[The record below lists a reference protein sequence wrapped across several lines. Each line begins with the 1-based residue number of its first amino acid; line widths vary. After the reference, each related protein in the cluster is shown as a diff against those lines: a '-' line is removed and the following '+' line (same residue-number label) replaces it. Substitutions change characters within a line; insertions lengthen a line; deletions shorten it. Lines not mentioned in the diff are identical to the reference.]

1 VSTDI
6 ESTAEEEEKDEKYSS
21 GVSTAKYT
29 GAWFS
34 QPSHAKPL
42 EKGTT
47 ERFKE
52 AQKLEEEVGVKKAS
66 VLRREKRKEQE
77 QEEVEEDMKRTF
89 EKMQGGGRSAKT
101 TKLEKR

>member
-1 VSTDI
+1 MSRKPPTLSHDAFEKSSDALKQLTRVSTDI
-6 ESTAEEEEKDEKYSS
+6 ESTAEEEEKDQKYSS

-77 QEEVEEDMKRTF
+77 Q
-89 EKMQGGGRSAKT
+89 
-101 TKLEKR
+101 